1 MEQMNESILIKCDQS
16 DSTAY
21 IGEVKY
27 NRNYA
32 TLTVY

>member
-1 MEQMNESILIKCDQS
+1 MKEQMNESILIKCDQN

-27 NRNYA
+27 
-32 TLTVY
+32 